1 MSNDVSIF
9 DQNQLPAHLQG
20 QEKNSTTDAM
30 ITQGESIPKISIKG
44 KQFALKTKDAVT
56 KLADIGVPISV
67 VVIAI
72 DPPNKHVAKSYFKG
86 DYTGASENPDCS
98 SANGVVPDSWVDS
111 PVHTACATC
120 PMNVFGAGKN
130 NKGKDIRPCSDHKR
144 LIVAQVGNIDGDLAA
159 IQIPVMSLKNLS
171 RFGRQLN
178 KHNCSPNAVITELS
192 FDQDAE
198 YPQLVF
204 SPKGFLSEDDYN
216 KATTRAASSELQDLL
231 NAAPAEGVPLG
242 GAAEL
247 TPTLDAPEKSIDAGL
262 EERLTAETPS
272 IDGFTPKMRSKILV
286 TTAKAGALTLEQFYA
301 KGWTEEKLIA
311 NGYAEYK

>member
-20 QEKNSTTDAM
+20 KEKNNATDAM

-144 LIVAQVGNIDGDLAA
+144 LIVARVDGIDGDLAA
-159 IQIPVMSLKNLS
+159 VQIPVMSLKNLS
-171 RFGRQLN
+171 RYGRQLN

-198 YPQLVF
+198 YPQLIF

-216 KATTRAASSELQDLL
+216 LATTRAASSELQDLL

-247 TPTLDAPEKSIDAGL
+247 DVSAAIEHAAAATKTPDQEL
-262 EERLTAETPS
+262 EERLAAETP
-272 IDGFTPKMRSKILV
+272 TKLV

-301 KGWTEEKLIA
+301 KGWTDEKLIA

>member
-9 DQNQLPAHLQG
+9 DQTQLPAHLQG
-20 QEKNSTTDAM
+20 EQTNSATDAM

-44 KQFALKTKDAVT
+44 KQFALKTKDSVT
-56 KLADIGVPISV
+56 KLADIGVPIK
-67 VVIAI
+67 VIVLAI
-72 DPPNKHVAKSYFKG
+72 DPPNKHVAKSYFEG

-98 SANGVVPDSWVDS
+98 SANGVVPDHWVES
-111 PVHTACATC
+111 PQHTACATC
-120 PMNVFGAGKN
+120 PMNVFGAKKN

-144 LIVAQVGNIDGDLAA
+144 LIVAQVGNIDGDVAA
-159 IQIPVMSLKNLS
+159 VQVPVMSLKNLS

-204 SPKGFLSEDDYN
+204 TPAGFLSEEDYN

-231 NAAPAEGVPLG
+231 HAEPVAAAPLG

-247 TPTLDAPEKSIDAGL
+247 DTRVAIEHTAVVEKTPDQELAERL
-262 EERLTAETPS
+262 EEVAAAKVLT
-272 IDGFTPKMRSKILV
+272 
-286 TTAKAGALTLEQFYA
+286 TTAKAGAFTLEQFLA
-301 KGWTEEKLIA
+301 NPGWTEEKLVA
-311 NGYAEYK
+311 QGYAEYK